1 MTTNA
6 TPPLKKVPIH
16 LQSAAN
22 RILIKN
28 GTVVNADDQPVAAD
42 VYIEVCS
49 IPHSNIITIFD
60 ITFYREKTQG
70 LTVYRSLFRI
80 MEQGSAD
87 SHRVTKGDLL
97 MRAG

>member
-60 ITFYREKTQG
+60 ITFSNRG
-70 LTVYRSLFRI
+70 
-80 MEQGSAD
+80 
-87 SHRVTKGDLL
+87 
-97 MRAG
+97 

>member
-28 GTVVNADDQPVAAD
+28 GTVVNADDEPVAAD
-42 VYIEVCS
+42 VYIEVS
-49 IPHSNIITIFD
+49 LIPQSKIVTVFA
-60 ITFYREKTQG
+60 ITFSNTG
-70 LTVYRSLFRI
+70 
-80 MEQGSAD
+80 
-87 SHRVTKGDLL
+87 
-97 MRAG
+97 

>member
-28 GTVVNADDQPVAAD
+28 GTVVNADDEPVAAD
-42 VYIEVCS
+42 VYIEVS
-49 IPHSNIITIFD
+49 
-60 ITFYREKTQG
+60 
-70 LTVYRSLFRI
+70 
-80 MEQGSAD
+80 
-87 SHRVTKGDLL
+87 
-97 MRAG
+97 